1 MSEEERM
8 QVARVVGH
16 GAIKYADLS
25 HNRTSDY
32 EFDTDK
38 MLALEGNTATY
49 LQYSYAR
56 VQSIFRRAEV
66 DARRQSQQVTTI
78 DLGHAAER
86 ALALQLLRFS
96 EALEEVLVDFRP
108 NQLTDYLF
116 KLAQMYSV
124 FFEHCP
130 VLKAETD
137 GLRHSRLALSDL
149 TSRTMQ
155 QGLALLGIEV
165 VERM

>member
-1 MSEEERM
+1 
-8 QVARVVGH
+8 
-16 GAIKYADLS
+16 
-25 HNRTSDY
+25 
-32 EFDTDK
+32 
-38 MLALEGNTATY
+38 
-49 LQYSYAR
+49 
-56 VQSIFRRAEV
+56 
-66 DARRQSQQVTTI
+66 
-78 DLGHAAER
+78 
-86 ALALQLLRFS
+86 
-96 EALEEVLVDFRP
+96 
-108 NQLTDYLF
+108 
-116 KLAQMYSV
+116 MYSV